1 MHACIANKYLVDD
14 LQQHWL
20 LGVERR
26 VQQDRRRSLQR
37 LQDTDADLV
46 ESQAASTS
54 EMPPH
59 ELKEFLGESG

>member
-1 MHACIANKYLVDD
+1 MHACVANKYLVDD

-46 ESQAASTS
+46 ESEAANTS
-54 EMPPH
+54 EVPPH
-59 ELKEFLGESG
+59 ELEQLLSGSG